1 MSLVT
6 RLALYCSL
14 GLVLSLVGF
23 DLGDWNWWL
32 CLLLYVA
39 LDHWSRHEGRLEGV
53 AMILEMSPSR
63 VDRIRAMMRR
73 VEAGEDVSQEELE
86 AVNKDN
92 NNDNK

>member
-6 RLALYCSL
+6 RVALYCSL

-23 DLGDWNWWL
+23 DFGDWIWWL
-32 CLLLYVA
+32 CLALYVSV
-39 LDHWSRHEGRLEGV
+39 DMWSRHEGRLEGV
-53 AMILEMSPSR
+53 AMILDMSPSR

-92 NNDNK
+92 NNDPK

>member
-1 MSLVT
+1 
-6 RLALYCSL
+6 
-14 GLVLSLVGF
+14 
-23 DLGDWNWWL
+23 
-32 CLLLYVA
+32 
-39 LDHWSRHEGRLEGV
+39 
-53 AMILEMSPSR
+53 MILEMSPSR